1 MRLVEDKTY
10 KFSKIIARIA
20 GSTRKNGVSVGRLMK
35 LIGRSSIYI
44 FIFLTFLIMALPL
57 PFPPGTITILSIPAL
72 LMTGQRLCNVE
83 KLWLPKFL
91 TSFRIGQGFI
101 QKVNLLSQK
110 HLRNFEKLMKSRWN
124 ILFSPFMTKINDIL
138 LFCCALLS
146 AIPIPLVCFLP
157 IIAGL
162 AISAG
167 LAMKDG
173 VLTIIGWIFLAIG
186 AVVIFSTIHGVFVVS
201 KVVPTLL

>member
-1 MRLVEDKTY
+1 
-10 KFSKIIARIA
+10 
-20 GSTRKNGVSVGRLMK
+20 
-35 LIGRSSIYI
+35 
-44 FIFLTFLIMALPL
+44 
-57 PFPPGTITILSIPAL
+57 
-72 LMTGQRLCNVE
+72 
-83 KLWLPKFL
+83 
-91 TSFRIGQGFI
+91 
-101 QKVNLLSQK
+101 
-110 HLRNFEKLMKSRWN
+110 
-124 ILFSPFMTKINDIL
+124 MTKINDIL